1 MNIRNQDGVAM
12 TEYALIIGLLV
23 LVVVVVVT
31 LFGERLGDYYTNFI
45 DMFIELLNWEV
56 LFFCKKV
63 LSFD

>member
-45 DMFIELLNWEV
+45 DMFIELLN
-56 LFFCKKV
+56 
-63 LSFD
+63 